1 MRSPNIWAS
10 KKVFPSQYSSYR
22 FLVFFW
28 MTWLVKF
35 VLTNKSAHHNHSN
48 IDKSVWNVHQ
58 FMLPKELDHVK
69 ATTKCTKPFPTE
81 SNAIIS
87 KHFNKHFRRPW
98 DFGFI
103 YSVLF
108 HLANISY
115 LIPNRNSR
123 KQVTKLSK
131 SFSTILDFIDKK

>member
-1 MRSPNIWAS
+1 M
-10 KKVFPSQYSSYR
+10 
-22 FLVFFW
+22 
-28 MTWLVKF
+28 
-35 VLTNKSAHHNHSN
+35 TNKSAHHNHSN
-48 IDKSVWNVHQ
+48 IDKSVWNAHQ

-123 KQVTKLSK
+123 KQVTKLRK
-131 SFSTILDFIDKK
+131 SFSTILDFIDDFFSCFNGFFSI